1 LKWREREREPDQR
14 GGKDIVL
21 EGVFLKIITYGYIIP

>member
-1 LKWREREREPDQR
+1 LKWREGEQ

-21 EGVFLKIITYGYIIP
+21 EGVFLKKIITYGYIIP